1 MSHHRQAPD
10 DVDRS
15 PAAAA
20 SSFRSPAALARLLL
34 TAGAGLAL
42 DLATKVW
49 AFNALAYNRVTYPD
63 GSSQVQSH
71 TYFFI
76 PGWLHFHVT
85 GNHGAVFGM
94 GQGNRWWF
102 VGVSVM
108 AIGFLFYLFGTSR
121 PRQKVYQLIVGML
134 LAGVLGNLYDR
145 VVYGYVRDMIYMLP
159 GRTWP
164 AWLADRLPADWEWT
178 RGPVFPW
185 IFNVADT
192 LLCTGV
198 ALMLVYSVVM
208 QRRHQHE
215 REASADAGATAA
227 PAKS

>member
-1 MSHHRQAPD
+1 MSHHRSAPD
-10 DVDRS
+10 GLHA
-15 PAAAA
+15 PAAAGE
-20 SSFRSPAALARLLL
+20 SSFRSPAALARLVVP
-34 TAGAGLAL
+34 AVVGLGL

-49 AFNALAYNRVTYPD
+49 AFEALAYNRITYPD
-63 GSSQVQSH
+63 GSEQVQSH
-71 TYFFI
+71 TYQFI

-102 VGVSVM
+102 VAVSVM

-121 PRQKVYQLIVGML
+121 RGQRLYQLIIGML

-145 VVYGYVRDMIYMLP
+145 VAYGYVRDMIYMLP
-159 GRTWP
+159 GRSWP
-164 AWLADRLPADWEWT
+164 AWLAERLPADWEWT
-178 RGPVFPW
+178 HGPVFPW

-198 ALMLVYSVVM
+198 ALMLVYSLIM
-208 QRRHQHE
+208 SRRHHHE
-215 REASADAGATAA
+215 REAAGAA
-227 PAKS
+227 PAAEPAKS

>member
-1 MSHHRQAPD
+1 MSYHRPAPD
-10 DVDRS
+10 DVD
-15 PAAAA
+15 PAAPAPP
-20 SSFRSPAALARLLL
+20 SSFHSPAALARLLL

-49 AFNALAYNRVTYPD
+49 AFDALAYNRITYPD
-63 GSSQVQSH
+63 GSQQVQSH
-71 TYFFI
+71 TYQFI

-102 VGVSVM
+102 VAVSVM

-121 PRQKVYQLIVGML
+121 PRQRAYQLLIGML

-145 VVYGYVRDMIYMLP
+145 IVYGYVRDMIYMLP
-159 GRTWP
+159 GRSWP
-164 AWLADRLPADWEWT
+164 AWIADRLPAEWEWT

-198 ALMLVYSVVM
+198 ALMLVYSLVM
-208 QRRHQHE
+208 SRRHRHE
-215 REASADAGATAA
+215 QEAAAAAATVE

>member
-1 MSHHRQAPD
+1 MSHHRHAPD
-10 DVDRS
+10 DARL
-15 PAAAA
+15 PAANGE
-20 SSFRSPAALARLLL
+20 SSFRSPAALARLIVPALI
-34 TAGAGLAL
+34 GLAL

-49 AFNALAYNRVTYPD
+49 AFNALAYNLVTYSD
-63 GSSQVQSH
+63 GSQQVQSH
-71 TYFFI
+71 TYHFV

-102 VGVSVM
+102 VGVSLL

-121 PRQKVYQLIVGML
+121 RGQRVYQVIIGML

-145 VVYGYVRDMIYMLP
+145 IVFGYVRDMIYMLP
-159 GRTWP
+159 GRSWP
-164 AWLADRLPADWEWT
+164 AWMADRLPADWEWT

-198 ALMLVYSVVM
+198 ALMLVYSLVM
-208 QRRHQHE
+208 SRRHQHE
-215 REASADAGATAA
+215 REAAAAATAE

>member
-10 DVDRS
+10 DVDPS
-15 PAAAA
+15 PAAGA

-49 AFNALAYNRVTYPD
+49 AFNALAYNRITYPD

-145 VVYGYVRDMIYMLP
+145 VVFGYVRDMIYMLP
-159 GRTWP
+159 GRSWP
-164 AWLADRLPADWEWT
+164 AWLANALPADWQWT

-198 ALMLVYSVVM
+198 GLMLIYSLAIA
-208 QRRHQHE
+208 RRHHNEQ
-215 REASADAGATAA
+215 EAELA